1 MGKNCAPIGY
11 RHILTRKFSL
21 IGYND
26 ILTRSCAPMIIVIF
40 WTETALLLVTVAF

>member
-1 MGKNCAPIGY
+1 MGKNCVPIGY
-11 RHILTRKFSL
+11 RHILTRKCSL